1 MRLFVLLAA
10 VASGY
15 WTGTVTTP
23 AGALPI
29 GIAITDGAAT
39 LDAPSLG
46 YADKPLMFGVSDHAV
61 HFELDVGGETAAAEA
76 SVSGDRLSGVVSLGA
91 AKFPLALTRSTRPDK
106 SYRTEAVVLRSGDV
120 RLGKSSRA
128 SIRLTLQTTP
138 ETSA

>member
-1 MRLFVLLAA
+1 MRLFFLLAA

-29 GIAITDGAAT
+29 GIAITGGAAT

-46 YADKPLMFGVSDHAV
+46 YTDKPLVFSVSEHAV

-91 AKFPLALTRSTRPDK
+91 AKFPLALTRSTRHGRRHGNSPVPV
-106 SYRTEAVVLRSGDV
+106 T
-120 RLGKSSRA
+120 
-128 SIRLTLQTTP
+128 
-138 ETSA
+138 

>member
-29 GIAITDGAAT
+29 GIAITGGAAT

-46 YADKPLMFGVSDHAV
+46 YTDKPLTFGVSDQAV
-61 HFELDVGGETAAAEA
+61 HFELELRPHLRSQQQQVGPELAIDRRAAIAA
-76 SVSGDRLSGVVSLGA
+76 RHGDLRLHLGGVGRRQPDRLV
-91 AKFPLALTRSTRPDK
+91 
-106 SYRTEAVVLRSGDV
+106 
-120 RLGKSSRA
+120 
-128 SIRLTLQTTP
+128 
-138 ETSA
+138 